1 MKHLRIA
8 CTVAAV
14 VLVAGLNA
22 PAGEKDPG
30 KVVDSGSFGIFA
42 GGRRIAT
49 ETFQI
54 TEKPEGSHARS
65 AFKTADGSSSQTS
78 DLHLLPSGD
87 LRRYEWRGEN
97 PKSRVVVELKN
108 DFLVEQVTMGDDA
121 KPLEIPFLLSASTSV
136 VDDHFF
142 IHRQILAWKYLA
154 SGCAPGTATGTATT
168 QSCVYQRTQFGVIVP
183 QQQRPQVISMEYAGK
198 DKLPNSEQELRRFKL
213 ETEGVEWTLWLD
225 EQHKMVRVLIAA
237 QSIEVR
243 RD

>member
-1 MKHLRIA
+1 MA
-8 CTVAAV
+8 CTVVAL

-30 KVVDSGSFGIFA
+30 KVVDSGAFGIFVN
-42 GGRRIAT
+42 GRRVAT

-65 AFKTADGSSSQTS
+65 QFKLADGSSSQTS

-97 PKSRVVVELKN
+97 PKALVVVELKN
-108 DFLVEQVTMGDDA
+108 DFLVEQVTVGDAA
-121 KPLEIPFLLSASTSV
+121 KPTEIPFLLSDSTNV
-136 VDDHFF
+136 VDDNFF
-142 IHRQILAWKYLA
+142 VHRQILAWKYLA
-154 SGCAPGTATGTATT
+154 SGCAPGTATAQG
-168 QSCVYQRTQFGVIVP
+168 CVYQRTQFGVIVP
-183 QQQRPQVISMEYAGK
+183 QQQRPLVISMEYAGK
-198 DKLPNSEQELRRFKL
+198 EKLPNSEQELRRFKL

-225 EQHKMVRVLIAA
+225 EQHKMVRVLIVA
-237 QSIEVR
+237 QNIEVR

>member
-8 CTVAAV
+8 CTVVAL

-30 KVVDSGSFGIFA
+30 KVVDSGAFGIFVN
-42 GGRRIAT
+42 GRRVAT

-65 AFKTADGSSSQTS
+65 EFKLADSSSSQTS

-87 LRRYEWRGEN
+87 LRRYEWREEN
-97 PKSRVVVELKN
+97 PKALVVVELKN
-108 DFLVEQVTMGDDA
+108 DFLVEQVTVGDAA
-121 KPLEIPFLLSASTSV
+121 KPTEIPFLLSASTNV
-136 VDDHFF
+136 VDDNFF
-142 IHRQILAWKYLA
+142 VHRQILAWKYLA
-154 SGCAPGTATGTATT
+154 SGCAPGTATAQG
-168 QSCVYQRTQFGVIVP
+168 CVYQRTQFGVIIP
-183 QQQRPQVISMEYAGK
+183 QQQRMVVISVEFAGK
-198 DKLPNSEQELRRFKL
+198 DKVALPAGERELQRFKL

-225 EQHKMVRVLIAA
+225 EQRKLVRVLIAA
-237 QSIEVR
+237 QNIEVL